1 MRDSIVVY
9 IILMLMTVS
18 MILMGFQ
25 NSNLAS
31 ENKDL
36 KQQIVAIEEDKQII
50 IDDFE
55 MVIELALF
63 EYQASGKTYSFGD
76 WLQIYHKELWLRL
89 EGRF

>member
-1 MRDSIVVY
+1 MRDSIAVY
-9 IILMLMTVS
+9 IILAVMTVT
-18 MILMGFQ
+18 MVLMGFQ

-55 MVIELALF
+55 MVIEWALF

-76 WLQIYHKELWLRL
+76 WLQIYHNDLWLRL